1 MRQGAFPRII
11 LAAYLVIL
19 MLPIYWLIN
28 MSLRTNS
35 DIVSG
40 LALWPHHPTIE
51 KYIQIFKDP
60 TWVHRF
66 GVSLTYVAINTIISV
81 TVALPAAYAFNRYA
95 IIGDKH
101 LFFWLLTNLMAPTA
115 VFAMP
120 FFNLYY
126 AVGLFDTVWTVA
138 LAHCLF
144 NIPLAV
150 WILEGF
156 VGGVPRE
163 IAEITG
169 IQVNHEMMDEGLIV
183 DKISVE
189 IQSGKP
195 IYDFWMN
202 DSDFI
207 GTHPRYNDIV
217 GGSLTDFMA
226 GEGKD
231 ITNPNLDLNDFIGL
245 SFGTFTDGKLYQL
258 PDQQFANLY
267 WFRYDWFQK
276 PELKAAFKAKFGY
289 ELGVPVNWSA
299 YEDIAD
305 FFTNTVKEIDGQK
318 VYGHMDYGKK
328 DPSLGWRFTDAW
340 LSMAGNGDR
349 GLPNGRPVDEWGI
362 RAENGIPVGSSISRG
377 GDANGPAAVYALA
390 KFVEWLKKYAPPEAA
405 GMDFLEAG
413 AVPGQGHIAQQI
425 FWYSAF
431 TAALSKP
438 DLPVMNKDG
447 TPKWRMAPSPHG
459 AYWKEGMKLGYQD
472 VGCWTLLKYAPL
484 ERVKA
489 GWLYSQ
495 FCVSKTVSLKK
506 SVTFLHVIRESDIQS
521 QAMTDLA
528 PKVGGWVEFYR
539 SPARKLWT
547 PTGVNVPE
555 YGKLAQVWW
564 QNVSKGIS
572 GEATYQQAM
581 DGLARDQD
589 AIMTRLEKSG
599 AQGKLG
605 PKMNEERDPEYWYAK
620 AEKDGTLAP
629 QRKLANEKPPGET
642 VDYDELLKTWTA
654 AAPKK

>member
-1 MRQGAFPRII
+1 MDVKRRDVLKGA
-11 LAAYLVIL
+11 AA
-19 MLPIYWLIN
+19 
-28 MSLRTNS
+28 
-35 DIVSG
+35 
-40 LALWPHHPTIE
+40 
-51 KYIQIFKDP
+51 
-60 TWVHRF
+60 
-66 GVSLTYVAINTIISV
+66 VAASAATVGGAAIISSTPSYAQQV
-81 TVALPAAYAFNRYA
+81 DAAKKWIDAEFQPSTLSKDQQMAEMEWFIKAATPFKGMKVNTVSEILGIHDYESKTLTKAF
-95 IIGDKH
+95 
-101 LFFWLLTNLMAPTA
+101 
-115 VFAMP
+115 
-120 FFNLYY
+120 
-126 AVGLFDTVWTVA
+126 
-138 LAHCLF
+138 
-144 NIPLAV
+144 
-150 WILEGF
+150 
-156 VGGVPRE
+156 
-163 IAEITG
+163 AEITG
-169 IQVNHEMMDEGLIV
+169 IQVNHELMDEGLLV
-183 DKISVE
+183 DKIEVE
-189 IQSGKP
+189 IASGKP

-226 GEGKD
+226 GDAKD

-276 PELKAAFKAKFGY
+276 PELKAAFKDKFGY

-349 GLPNGRPVDEWGI
+349 GLPNGKPVDEWGI
-362 RAENGIPVGSSISRG
+362 RAENGIPVGASLSRG
-377 GDANGPAAVYALA
+377 GDANGPAAVYALT

-413 AVPGQGHIAQQI
+413 PVPGQGHIAQQI

-472 VGCWTLLKYAPL
+472 VGCWTMLKYAPM

-489 GWLYSQ
+489 GWLYAQ

-572 GEATYQQAM
+572 GEATAQQAM

-589 AIMTRLEKSG
+589 AIMARLEKSG

-620 AEKDGTLAP
+620 AEKDGNLAP